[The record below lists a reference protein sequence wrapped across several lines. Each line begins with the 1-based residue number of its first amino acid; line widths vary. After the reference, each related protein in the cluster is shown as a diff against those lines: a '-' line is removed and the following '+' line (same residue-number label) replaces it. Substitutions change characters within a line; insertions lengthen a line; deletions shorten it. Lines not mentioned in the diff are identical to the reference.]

1 MDTKFL
7 TGEMLLEMVRSG
19 AECLQ
24 DHCDEVNDLN
34 VFPIPDGDTG
44 SNMFLTIQGGANT
57 ECSGE
62 TISDTAQSIAHNMLL
77 SARGNSGVIL
87 SQLFAGIADGFKGLE
102 SASLSDIENACKM
115 GVQRAYSS
123 VLTPTEGT
131 ILTVAK
137 ETSNVVSAE
146 DFDCIEDIIDRC
158 LDEAKK
164 ALERTPEQLDVLKQ
178 AGVVDSGGAGL
189 VYIIEGIQ
197 NCLTGKKSS
206 GRLTTTT
213 AHAPIDT
220 IDVDLFTADSELGFG
235 YCTEL
240 LVRLQNSKC
249 NPEEFDINTL
259 IDYLNGL
266 GDSIVA
272 FKDGTIVKLHVH
284 TKTPQKVLE
293 YCQQFGEFLKVK
305 IENMQLQHNEV
316 VANEEAKSSERKQY
330 AVIAVANGEGI
341 KQELTDFGADIII
354 DGGQTMNPSASDL
367 IAAFDK
373 ANADTIF
380 VLPNNGNII
389 LAANQAAELY
399 KKSDVRV
406 IPTKNIGDCY
416 SVLSML
422 DLDSSDADSIEQNMK
437 EAMEGTLTAEIS
449 KSIRSTQ
456 MDGIDVTE
464 GEYIGILGKKI
475 VSSDTDCYDTA
486 LAALKLMNP
495 NEHSSLIILRGK
507 DGDEGISADIVSY
520 VKQNYPRLEVYES
533 FGGQNVY
540 DFIMVIN

>member
-1 MDTKFL
+1 MNTKFL
-7 TGEMLLEMVRSG
+7 TGDMLLEMVRSG

-24 DHCDEVNDLN
+24 LHCDEVNDLN

-44 SNMFLTIQGGANT
+44 SNMFMTIQGGANT
-57 ECSGE
+57 ECSVGK
-62 TISDTAQSIAHNMLL
+62 ISDTAQSIAHNMLL

-87 SQLFAGIADGFKGLE
+87 SQLFAGIADGLKGLE
-102 SASLSDIENACKM
+102 SAGIRDLENACKM
-115 GVQRAYSS
+115 GVERAYNS

-137 ETSNVVSAE
+137 ETSNAVCQG
-146 DFDCIEDIIDRC
+146 DFDCIEEVFEFS

-164 ALERTPEQLDVLKQ
+164 ALEKTPEQLEVLKQ

-189 VYIIEGIQ
+189 VYIIEGMQ
-197 NCLTGKKSS
+197 NFLTGKKSS
-206 GRLTTTT
+206 GRSVVS
-213 AHAPIDT
+213 APAPADSLN
-220 IDVDLFTADSELGFG
+220 VDLFTADSELGFG

-240 LVRLQNSKC
+240 LVRLQNRKC
-249 NPEEFDINTL
+249 NPDEFDINTL
-259 IDYLNGL
+259 IEYLNGL

-284 TKTPQKVLE
+284 TKTPQKVLD

-316 VANEEAKSSERKQY
+316 VANEQAKETERKQY
-330 AVIAVANGEGI
+330 AIIAVANGEGI

-354 DGGQTMNPSASDL
+354 DGGQTMNPSASEL

-373 ANADTIF
+373 ANAQTIF

-416 SVLSML
+416 SVLSMM
-422 DLDSSDADSIEQNMK
+422 DLEAGDADAIEQNMN
-437 EAMEGTLTAEIS
+437 ESMVGTLTAEIS

-456 MDGIDVTE
+456 MNGIDVRE

-486 LAALKLMNP
+486 LAALKLMEP

-507 DGDEGISADIVSY
+507 TGDEAVAADIASFVR
-520 VKQNYPRLEVYES
+520 QNYPRLEVYES

-540 DFIMVIN
+540 DFILVVN

>member
-1 MDTKFL
+1 MNTKFL
-7 TGEMLLEMVRSG
+7 TGDMLLEMVRSG

-24 DHCDEVNDLN
+24 LHCDEVNDLN

-44 SNMFLTIQGGANT
+44 SNMFMTIQGGANT
-57 ECSGE
+57 ECSVE
-62 TISDTAQSIAHNMLL
+62 KISDTAQSIAHNMLL

-87 SQLFAGIADGFKGLE
+87 SQLFAGIADGLKGLE
-102 SASLSDIENACKM
+102 SAGISDLENACKM
-115 GVQRAYSS
+115 GVERAYNS

-137 ETSNVVSAE
+137 ETSNAVCQG
-146 DFDCIEDIIDRC
+146 DFDCIEEVFEFS

-164 ALERTPEQLDVLKQ
+164 ALEKTPEQLEVLKQ

-189 VYIIEGIQ
+189 VYIIEGMQ
-197 NCLTGKKSS
+197 NFLTGKKST
-206 GRLTTTT
+206 GRSVVS
-213 AHAPIDT
+213 APAPADSLN
-220 IDVDLFTADSELGFG
+220 VDLFTADSELGFG

-240 LVRLQNSKC
+240 LVRLQNRKC
-249 NPEEFDINTL
+249 NPDEFDINTL
-259 IDYLNGL
+259 IEYLNGL

-284 TKTPQKVLE
+284 TKTPQKVLD

-316 VANEEAKSSERKQY
+316 VANEQAKETERKQY
-330 AVIAVANGEGI
+330 AIIAVANGEGI

-354 DGGQTMNPSASDL
+354 DGGQTMNPSASEL

-373 ANADTIF
+373 ANAQTIF

-416 SVLSML
+416 SVLSMM
-422 DLDSSDADSIEQNMK
+422 DLEAGDTDAIEANMN
-437 EAMEGTLTAEIS
+437 ESMVGTLTAEIS

-456 MDGIDVTE
+456 MNGIDVRE

-486 LAALKLMNP
+486 LAALKLMEP

-507 DGDEGISADIVSY
+507 TGDEAVATDIASFVR
-520 VKQNYPRLEVYES
+520 QNYPRLEVYES

-540 DFIMVIN
+540 DFILVVN

>member
-1 MDTKFL
+1 MNTKFL
-7 TGEMLLEMVRSG
+7 TGDMLLEMVQSG

-24 DHCDEVNDLN
+24 SHCDEVNDLN

-44 SNMFLTIQGGANT
+44 SNMYLTIKGGANT
-57 ECSGE
+57 DCSAE
-62 TISDTAQSIAHNMLL
+62 TVSDTAESIAHNMLL

-87 SQLFAGIADGFKGLE
+87 SQLFAGIADGLKGLE
-102 SASLSDIENACKM
+102 TASISDIENACKL
-115 GVQRAYSS
+115 GVARAYGS
-123 VLTPTEGT
+123 VITPTEGT

-137 ETSNVVSAE
+137 ESANAINE
-146 DFDCIEDIIDRC
+146 KEFNCIEEILECGIK
-158 LDEAKK
+158 EAKK
-164 ALERTPEQLDVLKQ
+164 ALEKTPEQLEVLKQ

-189 VYIIEGIQ
+189 VYIIEGMQ
-197 NCLTGKKSS
+197 NGLTGKKSTAS
-206 GRLTTTT
+206 LT
-213 AHAPIDT
+213 APEPSASIN
-220 IDVDLFTADSELGFG
+220 VDLFTADSELGFG

-249 NPEEFDINTL
+249 NPDEFDVNGL
-259 IDYLNGL
+259 IDFLKGL

-284 TKTPQKVLE
+284 TKTPQKVIE

-316 VANEEAKSSERKQY
+316 VANEQSKSKERKKY
-330 AVIAVANGEGI
+330 AVSAVANGEGI
-341 KQELTDFGADIII
+341 KKELTDFGADVII

-406 IPTKNIGDCY
+406 IPSKNIGDCY

-422 DLDSSDADSIEQNMK
+422 DLDSDDADSIEQNMN
-437 EAMEGTLTAEIS
+437 ESMAGTLTAEIS

-456 MDGIDVTE
+456 MDGIEVNE

-475 VSSDTDCYDTA
+475 VSSDTDCYDTT

-495 NEHSSLIILRGK
+495 GDYSSLIILRGK
-507 DGDEGISADIVSY
+507 TGDEAVSKDIAAY
-520 VKQNYPRLEVYES
+520 AKENYPRLEVYES

-540 DFIMVIN
+540 DFILVVN

>member
-1 MDTKFL
+1 MNTKFL
-7 TGEMLLEMVRSG
+7 TGDMLLEMVKSG

-24 DHCDEVNDLN
+24 SHCDEVNDLN

-44 SNMFLTIQGGANT
+44 SNMYLTIKGGANT
-57 ECSGE
+57 DCSAE
-62 TISDTAQSIAHNMLL
+62 TVSDTAESIAHNMLL

-87 SQLFAGIADGFKGLE
+87 SQLFAGIADGLKGLE
-102 SASLSDIENACKM
+102 TASISDIENACKL
-115 GVQRAYSS
+115 GVARAYGS
-123 VLTPTEGT
+123 VITPTEGT

-137 ETSNVVSAE
+137 ESANAINE
-146 DFDCIEDIIDRC
+146 KEFNCIEEILECGIK
-158 LDEAKK
+158 EAKK
-164 ALERTPEQLDVLKQ
+164 ALEKTPEQLEVLKQ

-189 VYIIEGIQ
+189 VYIIEGMQ
-197 NCLTGKKSS
+197 NGLTGKKSTAS
-206 GRLTTTT
+206 LT
-213 AHAPIDT
+213 APEPSASIN
-220 IDVDLFTADSELGFG
+220 VDLFTADSELGFG

-249 NPEEFDINTL
+249 NPDEFDVNGL
-259 IDYLNGL
+259 IDFLKGL

-316 VANEEAKSSERKQY
+316 VANEQSKSKERKKY

-341 KQELTDFGADIII
+341 KKELTDFGADVII

-406 IPTKNIGDCY
+406 IPSKNIGDCY

-422 DLDSSDADSIEQNMK
+422 DLDSDDADSIEQNMN
-437 EAMEGTLTAEIS
+437 ESMAGTLTAEIS

-456 MDGIDVTE
+456 MDGIEVNE

-475 VSSDTDCYDTA
+475 VSSDTDCYDTT

-495 NEHSSLIILRGK
+495 GDYSSLIILRGK
-507 DGDEGISADIVSY
+507 TGDEAVSKDIAAY
-520 VKQNYPRLEVYES
+520 AKENYPRLEVYES

-540 DFIMVIN
+540 DFILVVN

>member
-1 MDTKFL
+1 MNTKFL
-7 TGEMLLEMVRSG
+7 TGDMLLEMVRSG

-24 DHCDEVNDLN
+24 LHCDEVNDLN

-44 SNMFLTIQGGANT
+44 SNMFMTIQGGANT
-57 ECSGE
+57 ECSVE
-62 TISDTAQSIAHNMLL
+62 KISDTAQSIAHNMLL

-87 SQLFAGIADGFKGLE
+87 SQLFAGIADGLKGLE
-102 SASLSDIENACKM
+102 SAGISDLENACKM
-115 GVQRAYSS
+115 GVERAYNS

-137 ETSNVVSAE
+137 ETSNAVCNE
-146 DFDCIEDIIDRC
+146 NFDCIEEVFEFS

-164 ALERTPEQLDVLKQ
+164 ALEKTPEQLEVLKQ

-189 VYIIEGIQ
+189 VYIIEGMQ
-197 NCLTGKKSS
+197 NFLTGKKSS
-206 GRLTTTT
+206 GKSVVS
-213 AHAPIDT
+213 APAPADSLN
-220 IDVDLFTADSELGFG
+220 VDLFTADSELGFG

-240 LVRLQNSKC
+240 LVRLQNRKC
-249 NPEEFDINTL
+249 NPDEFDINDL
-259 IDYLNGL
+259 IDYLNGF

-316 VANEEAKSSERKQY
+316 VANEQAKETERKQY
-330 AVIAVANGEGI
+330 AIIAVANGEGI

-354 DGGQTMNPSASDL
+354 DGGQTMNPSASEL

-373 ANADTIF
+373 ANAQTIF

-389 LAANQAAELY
+389 LAAKQAAELY

-416 SVLSML
+416 SVLSMM
-422 DLDSSDADSIEQNMK
+422 DLEAGDADAIEQNMN
-437 EAMEGTLTAEIS
+437 ESMVGTLTAEIS

-456 MDGIDVTE
+456 MDGIDVRE

-486 LAALKLMNP
+486 LAALKLMEP

-507 DGDEGISADIVSY
+507 TGDEAVAADIASFAR
-520 VKQNYPRLEVYES
+520 QNYPRLEVYES

-540 DFIMVIN
+540 DFILVVN

>member
-1 MDTKFL
+1 MNTKFL
-7 TGEMLLEMVRSG
+7 TGDMLLEMVKSG

-24 DHCDEVNDLN
+24 SHCDEVNDLN

-44 SNMFLTIQGGANT
+44 SNMYLTIKGGANT
-57 ECSGE
+57 DCSAE
-62 TISDTAQSIAHNMLL
+62 TVSDTAESIAHNMLL

-87 SQLFAGIADGFKGLE
+87 SQLFAGIADGLKGLE
-102 SASLSDIENACKM
+102 TASISDIENACKL
-115 GVQRAYSS
+115 GVARAYGS
-123 VLTPTEGT
+123 VITPTEGT

-137 ETSNVVSAE
+137 ESANAINE
-146 DFDCIEDIIDRC
+146 KEFNCIEEILECGIK
-158 LDEAKK
+158 EAKK
-164 ALERTPEQLDVLKQ
+164 ALEKTPEQLEVLKQ

-189 VYIIEGIQ
+189 VYIIEGMQ
-197 NCLTGKKSS
+197 NGLTGKKSTAS
-206 GRLTTTT
+206 LT
-213 AHAPIDT
+213 APEPSASIN
-220 IDVDLFTADSELGFG
+220 VDLFTADSELGFG

-249 NPEEFDINTL
+249 NPDEFDINGL
-259 IDYLNGL
+259 IDFLKGL

-316 VANEEAKSSERKQY
+316 VANEQSKSKERKKY

-341 KQELTDFGADIII
+341 KKELTDFGANVII

-406 IPTKNIGDCY
+406 IPSKNIGDCY

-422 DLDSSDADSIEQNMK
+422 DLDSDDADSIEQNMN
-437 EAMEGTLTAEIS
+437 ESMAGTLTAEIS

-456 MDGIDVTE
+456 MDGIEVNE

-475 VSSDTDCYDTA
+475 VSSDTDCYDTT

-495 NEHSSLIILRGK
+495 GDCSSLIILRGK
-507 DGDEGISADIVSY
+507 TGDEAVSKDIAAY
-520 VKQNYPRLEVYES
+520 AKENYPRLEVYES

-540 DFIMVIN
+540 DFILVVN

>member
-1 MDTKFL
+1 MNTKFL
-7 TGEMLLEMVRSG
+7 TGDMLLEMVRSG

-24 DHCDEVNDLN
+24 LHCDEVNDLN

-44 SNMFLTIQGGANT
+44 SNMFMTIQGGANT
-57 ECSGE
+57 ECSVE
-62 TISDTAQSIAHNMLL
+62 KISDTAQSIAHNMLL

-87 SQLFAGIADGFKGLE
+87 SQLFAGIADGLKGLE
-102 SASLSDIENACKM
+102 SAGISDLENACKM
-115 GVQRAYSS
+115 GVERAYNS

-137 ETSNVVSAE
+137 ETSNAVCQG
-146 DFDCIEDIIDRC
+146 DFDCIEEVFEFS

-164 ALERTPEQLDVLKQ
+164 ALEKTPEQLEVLKQ

-189 VYIIEGIQ
+189 VYIIEGMQ
-197 NCLTGKKSS
+197 NFLTGRKST
-206 GRLTTTT
+206 GRSVVS
-213 AHAPIDT
+213 APAPADSLN
-220 IDVDLFTADSELGFG
+220 VDLFTADSELGFG

-240 LVRLQNSKC
+240 LVRLQNRKC
-249 NPEEFDINTL
+249 NPDEFDINTL
-259 IDYLNGL
+259 IEYLNGL

-284 TKTPQKVLE
+284 TKTPQKVLD

-316 VANEEAKSSERKQY
+316 VANEQAKETERKQY
-330 AVIAVANGEGI
+330 AIIAVANGEGI

-354 DGGQTMNPSASDL
+354 DGGQTMNPSASEL

-373 ANADTIF
+373 ANAQTIF

-416 SVLSML
+416 SVLSMM
-422 DLDSSDADSIEQNMK
+422 DLEAGDADEIEKNMN
-437 EAMEGTLTAEIS
+437 ESMVGTLTAEIS
-449 KSIRSTQ
+449 RSIRSTQ
-456 MDGIDVTE
+456 MNGIDVRE

-486 LAALKLMNP
+486 LAALKLMEP

-507 DGDEGISADIVSY
+507 TGDEAVATDIASFVR
-520 VKQNYPRLEVYES
+520 QNYPRLEVYES

-540 DFIMVIN
+540 DFILVVN

>member
-1 MDTKFL
+1 MNTKFL
-7 TGEMLLEMVRSG
+7 TGDMLLEMVRSG

-24 DHCDEVNDLN
+24 SHCDEVNDLN

-57 ECSGE
+57 ECSLE
-62 TISDTAQSIAHNMLL
+62 RISDTAESIAHNMLL

-87 SQLFAGIADGFKGLE
+87 SQLFAGIADGLKGLE
-102 SASLSDIENACKM
+102 SASMSDIENACKL
-115 GVQRAYSS
+115 GVDRAYSS
-123 VLTPTEGT
+123 VLSPTEGT

-137 ETSNVVSAE
+137 ETSNAVSQGN
-146 DFDCIEDIIDRC
+146 FNCIEDVIEGC
-158 LDEAKK
+158 LNKAKK

-189 VYIIEGIQ
+189 VYIIEGMQ
-197 NCLTGKKSS
+197 NGLTGKKTA
-206 GRLTTTT
+206 GRLTTSVSSVSNS
-213 AHAPIDT
+213 IN
-220 IDVDLFTADSELGFG
+220 VELFTADSELGFG

-249 NPEEFDINTL
+249 NPEKFDTNAL
-259 IDYLNGL
+259 IDYLNTL

-272 FKDGTIVKLHVH
+272 LKDGTIVKLHVH

-293 YCQQFGEFLKVK
+293 YCQQFGEFLTVK

-316 VANEEAKSSERKQY
+316 VANEQAKSGERKKY

-341 KQELTDFGADIII
+341 QKELTDFGADIII
-354 DGGQTMNPSASDL
+354 DGGQTMNPSASEL

-373 ANADTIF
+373 ANAETIF

-389 LAANQAAELY
+389 LAAKQAAELY
-399 KKSDVRV
+399 NKSDVRV
-406 IPTKNIGDCY
+406 IPSKNIGDCY

-422 DLDSSDADSIEQNMK
+422 DLDSDDADCIEKNMN

-456 MDGIDVTE
+456 MDGINVTE

-486 LAALKLMNP
+486 LAVLKLMEP

-507 DGDEGISADIVSY
+507 SGDEAVSTDIAAFA
-520 VKQNYPRLEVYES
+520 KANYPRLEVYES
-533 FGGQNVY
+533 FGGQSVY
-540 DFIMVIN
+540 DFILVVN

>member
-1 MDTKFL
+1 MNTKFL
-7 TGEMLLEMVRSG
+7 TGDMLLEMVRSG

-24 DHCDEVNDLN
+24 LHCDEVNDLN

-44 SNMFLTIQGGANT
+44 SNMFMTIQGGANT
-57 ECSGE
+57 ECSVE
-62 TISDTAQSIAHNMLL
+62 KISDTAQSIAHNMLL

-87 SQLFAGIADGFKGLE
+87 SQLFAGIADGLKGLE
-102 SASLSDIENACKM
+102 SAGISDLENACKM
-115 GVQRAYSS
+115 GVERAYNS

-137 ETSNVVSAE
+137 ETSNAVCQG
-146 DFDCIEDIIDRC
+146 DFDCIEEVFEFS

-164 ALERTPEQLDVLKQ
+164 ALEKTPEQLEVLKQ

-189 VYIIEGIQ
+189 VYIIEGMQ
-197 NCLTGKKSS
+197 NFLTGKKST
-206 GRLTTTT
+206 GRSVVS
-213 AHAPIDT
+213 APAPADSLN
-220 IDVDLFTADSELGFG
+220 VDLFTADSELGFG

-240 LVRLQNSKC
+240 LVRLQNRKC
-249 NPEEFDINTL
+249 NPDEFDINTL
-259 IDYLNGL
+259 IEYLNGL

-284 TKTPQKVLE
+284 TKTPQKVLD

-316 VANEEAKSSERKQY
+316 VANEQAKETERKQY
-330 AVIAVANGEGI
+330 AIIAVANGEGI

-354 DGGQTMNPSASDL
+354 DGGQTMNPSASEL

-373 ANADTIF
+373 ANAQTIF

-416 SVLSML
+416 SVLSMM
-422 DLDSSDADSIEQNMK
+422 DLEAGDADAIEQNMN
-437 EAMEGTLTAEIS
+437 ESMVGTLTAEIS

-456 MDGIDVTE
+456 MDGIDVRE

-486 LAALKLMNP
+486 LAALKLMEP

-507 DGDEGISADIVSY
+507 TGDEAVATDIASFVR
-520 VKQNYPRLEVYES
+520 QNYPRLEVYES

-540 DFIMVIN
+540 DFILVVN

>member
-1 MDTKFL
+1 MNTKFL
-7 TGEMLLEMVRSG
+7 TGDMLLEMVKSG

-24 DHCDEVNDLN
+24 SHCDEVNDLN

-44 SNMFLTIQGGANT
+44 SNMYLTIKGGANT
-57 ECSGE
+57 DCSAE
-62 TISDTAQSIAHNMLL
+62 TVSDTAESIAHNMLL

-87 SQLFAGIADGFKGLE
+87 SQLFAGIADGLKGLE
-102 SASLSDIENACKM
+102 TASISDIENACKL
-115 GVQRAYSS
+115 GVARAYGS
-123 VLTPTEGT
+123 VITPTEGT

-137 ETSNVVSAE
+137 ESANAINE
-146 DFDCIEDIIDRC
+146 KEFNCIEEILECGIK
-158 LDEAKK
+158 EAKK
-164 ALERTPEQLDVLKQ
+164 ALEKTPEQLEVLKQ

-189 VYIIEGIQ
+189 VYIIEGMQ
-197 NCLTGKKSS
+197 NGLTGKKSTAS
-206 GRLTTTT
+206 LT
-213 AHAPIDT
+213 APEPSASIN
-220 IDVDLFTADSELGFG
+220 VDLFTADSELGFG

-249 NPEEFDINTL
+249 NPDEFDVNGL
-259 IDYLNGL
+259 IDFLKGL

-316 VANEEAKSSERKQY
+316 VANEQSKSKERKKY

-341 KQELTDFGADIII
+341 KKELTDFGANVII

-406 IPTKNIGDCY
+406 IPSKNIGDCY

-422 DLDSSDADSIEQNMK
+422 DLDSDDADSIEQNMN
-437 EAMEGTLTAEIS
+437 ESMAGTLTAEIS

-456 MDGIDVTE
+456 MDGIEVNE

-475 VSSDTDCYDTA
+475 VSSDTDCYDTT

-495 NEHSSLIILRGK
+495 GDCSSLIILRGK
-507 DGDEGISADIVSY
+507 TGDEAVSKDIAAY
-520 VKQNYPRLEVYES
+520 AKENYPRLEVYES

-540 DFIMVIN
+540 DFILVVN

>member
-1 MDTKFL
+1 MNTKFL
-7 TGEMLLEMVRSG
+7 TGDMLLEMVRSG

-24 DHCDEVNDLN
+24 LHCDEVNDLN

-44 SNMFLTIQGGANT
+44 SNMFMTIQGGANT
-57 ECSGE
+57 ECSVE
-62 TISDTAQSIAHNMLL
+62 KISDTAQSIAHNMLL

-87 SQLFAGIADGFKGLE
+87 SQLFAGIADGLKGLE
-102 SASLSDIENACKM
+102 SAGISDLENACKM
-115 GVQRAYSS
+115 GVERAYNS

-137 ETSNVVSAE
+137 ETSNAVCQG
-146 DFDCIEDIIDRC
+146 DFDCIEEVFEFS

-164 ALERTPEQLDVLKQ
+164 ALEKTPEQLEVLKQ

-189 VYIIEGIQ
+189 VYIIEGMQ
-197 NCLTGKKSS
+197 NFLTGKKSS
-206 GRLTTTT
+206 GRSVVS
-213 AHAPIDT
+213 APAPADSLN
-220 IDVDLFTADSELGFG
+220 VDLFTADSELGFG

-240 LVRLQNSKC
+240 LVRLQNRKC
-249 NPEEFDINTL
+249 NPDEFDINDL
-259 IDYLNGL
+259 IGYLNGL

-284 TKTPQKVLE
+284 TKTPQKVLD

-316 VANEEAKSSERKQY
+316 VANEQAKVTERKQY
-330 AVIAVANGEGI
+330 AIIAVANGEGI

-354 DGGQTMNPSASDL
+354 DGGQTMNPSASEL

-373 ANADTIF
+373 ANAQTIF

-416 SVLSML
+416 SVLSMM
-422 DLDSSDADSIEQNMK
+422 DLEAGDADAIEQNMN
-437 EAMEGTLTAEIS
+437 ESMVGTLTAEIS

-456 MDGIDVTE
+456 MNGIDVRE

-486 LAALKLMNP
+486 LAALKLMEP

-507 DGDEGISADIVSY
+507 TGDEAVATDIAAF
-520 VKQNYPRLEVYES
+520 VKANYPRLEVYES

-540 DFIMVIN
+540 DFILVVN